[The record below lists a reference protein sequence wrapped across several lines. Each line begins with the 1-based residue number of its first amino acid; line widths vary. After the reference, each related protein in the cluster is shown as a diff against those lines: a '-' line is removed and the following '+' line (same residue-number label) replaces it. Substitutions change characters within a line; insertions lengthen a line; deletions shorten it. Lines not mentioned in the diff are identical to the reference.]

1 MNICALI
8 IQSARTSRVLSV
20 LHWLTLCLILILPA
34 TIGGGW
40 AESAYAQSADA
51 AFAPNVNGAV
61 LATEIQPDGKVVIAG
76 SFTQVNGQ
84 PRSYLARLL
93 PNGVLDASLNVTLN
107 GEVKTIKLLPD
118 GSMLLGGS
126 FNRREASIAIGL
138 PASYRMARWTAPLRP
153 LANRSPISMG
163 RYGRSKFNPTTSS

>member
-1 MNICALI
+1 M
-8 IQSARTSRVLSV
+8 
-20 LHWLTLCLILILPA
+20 
-34 TIGGGW
+34 
-40 AESAYAQSADA
+40 
-51 AFAPNVNGAV
+51 
-61 LATEIQPDGKVVIAG
+61 ATEIQPDGKVVIAG

-126 FNRREASIAIGL
+126 FTQAGGVNRYRIARIL
-138 PASYRMARWTAPLRP
+138 PNGQVLSL
-153 LANRSPISMG
+153 IHI
-163 RYGRSKFNPTTSS
+163 